1 MSPTDVRPETR
12 VKTRPETRA
21 EAPVGTM
28 AVAHPGRVVH
38 VVRRG
43 PFSARLDARSIAV
56 SWVMIVALFLLFCWT
71 VSVGD
76 FPIPIADV
84 IRTLFGGGTKDSRF
98 IVHDLRLPRALVGL
112 MVGAAFGLSGAI
124 FQSLARNPL
133 ASPDIIGVTQGAS
146 LAAVAVIVLGGS
158 GDLLAGVA
166 GFGVPLAS
174 LAGGLISAALVYVL
188 SYRRGIVGY
197 RLVLIGIG
205 IGATMSGGLQ
215 YLLTRA
221 TIYEAARATVWLT
234 GSLNGRGWEHV
245 KPVSAGLIVL
255 VPFAL
260 TLGRQLR
267 LLEMGDD
274 AAKGLGA
281 RVERSRIALIVCAV
295 GLAALGTASAGPIA
309 FVAFIAPVLARRVV
323 GHGHVALVPSMLM
336 GSVITLASDLIA
348 RRMLAPTEL
357 PVGIVTSIIGAPY
370 LLWLLWRAN
379 SIGSGG

>member
-1 MSPTDVRPETR
+1 V
-12 VKTRPETRA
+12 TRA
-21 EAPVGTM
+21 AVIAPRRTKVM
-28 AVAHPGRVVH
+28 
-38 VVRRG
+38 RRG
-43 PFSARLDARSIAV
+43 RISARLDARAIAV
-56 SWVMIVALFLLFCWT
+56 SWVMLAAIFVMFCWT

-76 FPIPIADV
+76 YPIPIRVV
-84 IRTLFGGGTKDSRF
+84 IRTIFGGGSDQSQF
-98 IVHDLRLPRALVGL
+98 IVRDLRLPRALVGL

-133 ASPDIIGVTQGAS
+133 ASPDVIGVTQGAS
-146 LAAVAVIVLGGS
+146 LAAVGVIVLGGS

-166 GFGVPLAS
+166 GLGVPLAALFGA
-174 LAGGLISAALVYVL
+174 LASSALVYIL

-205 IGATMSGGLQ
+205 VGATMTAGLH
-215 YLLTRA
+215 YMLTRA

-234 GSLNGRGWEHV
+234 GSLNGRGWHHV
-245 KPVSAGLIVL
+245 RPVFLSLVVL
-255 VPFAL
+255 LPVAL
-260 TLGRQLR
+260 GLGRQLR

-274 AAKGLGA
+274 TAKGLGA
-281 RVERSRIALIVCAV
+281 RVERSRVALILCAV
-295 GLAALGTASAGPIA
+295 GLAAMGTASAGPIA

-336 GSVITLASDLIA
+336 GSLITLSSDLIA
-348 RRMLAPTEL
+348 RRILAPTEL

-379 SIGSGG
+379 SVGSGG